1 MIGNISILICSFVFI
16 CLLSFYLFKVWP
28 DIDVVDLYI
37 VFVLFHFGFYPFI
50 RGLYFGKDVI
60 FDFRDSNPLVIGLVF
75 VHVLLILT
83 VIKIIYRYFPDTFVE
98 CLKIKNL
105 ITKMEFDKQIY
116 FIFYLWVIN
125 FFSNI

>member
-1 MIGNISILICSFVFI
+1 MIGNISILICAFVFI

-28 DIDVVDLYI
+28 DIDVCRLYI

-75 VHVLLILT
+75 VHVLLILA

-116 FIFYLWVIN
+116 FIFYLWDH
-125 FFSNI
+125 

>member
-16 CLLSFYLFKVWP
+16 CILSFYLFKVWP
-28 DIDVVDLYI
+28 DIDILDLYI
-37 VFVLFHFGFYPFI
+37 IFVLFHFGFYPFI
-50 RGLYFGKDVI
+50 RGLYFGRDVI
-60 FDFRDSNPLVIGLVF
+60 FDFRDSSPLVIGLVF

-105 ITKMEFDKQIY
+105 IQKWSCINK
-116 FIFYLWVIN
+116 YLLLFVYGC
-125 FFSNI
+125 